1 VATSGDFRGRS
12 YRGGLRSAAVLVLSC
27 LVVASCQSGTSN
39 TGGSA
44 RASQTKSAQT
54 KQTWCEAKLNAAWK
68 AVLNRGSVGLSRRAS
83 IVPVALENDGRS
95 FFAEIYTKAYSG
107 VVRIDATSSRYTKIK
122 RFSNPSRDQALG
134 SFDGR
139 WLVWTEYHSLYDPND
154 FTVWS
159 WDSRTGRSRQ
169 IGAAQRSKNR
179 KFLPSSWQAVVALEG
194 YATWEQGS
202 GPNDLGDI
210 HVADLKSGRN
220 RIVRRGHPAASFL
233 VPGRSG
239 PLVVWPESM
248 KPGALTIMRTAEA
261 KTGRLVTTPP
271 ALRSLRGGLVPVTDG
286 RAIAYATD
294 TWRSLWWSPSLEV
307 APRRVYTAPKGN
319 FIENWVHVAGRYVS
333 FTVWPKAYLAD
344 ASRGRYME
352 INPGGD
358 THLGA
363 KSLALGKPPKIKK
376 LHAINDIVFLPLKS
390 LPPIPPCK

>member
-1 VATSGDFRGRS
+1 MLDRG
-12 YRGGLRSAAVLVLSC
+12 L
-27 LVVASCQSGTSN
+27 
-39 TGGSA
+39 
-44 RASQTKSAQT
+44 
-54 KQTWCEAKLNAAWK
+54 
-68 AVLNRGSVGLSRRAS
+68 VGLSRRAS
-83 IVPVALENDGRS
+83 IVPLALANDGRS
-95 FFAEIYTKAYSG
+95 FFAEIYTKTYSG

-134 SFDGR
+134 SSDGR
-139 WLVWTEYHSLYDPND
+139 WFVWTEYHSLSNPDD

-159 WDSRTGRSRQ
+159 WDSRTGQSKQ
-169 IGAAQRSKNR
+169 IGAAPRSRNGQ
-179 KFLPSSWQAVVALEG
+179 FLPSAWQAVVALDG

-202 GPNDLGDI
+202 GSNNLGDI
-210 HVADLKSGRN
+210 HVTNLRTGRG
-220 RIVRRGHPAASFL
+220 RVVRRGHVGGPFL
-233 VPGRSG
+233 VNG
-239 PLVVWPESM
+239 PLVAWPESM
-248 KPGALTIMRTAEA
+248 KPGALTIMRAAEA
-261 KTGRLVTTPP
+261 KTGRLITTPP

-286 RAIAYATD
+286 RVIAYATD
-294 TWRSLWWSPSLEV
+294 TWRSLWWSPSLKV

-352 INPGGD
+352 INAGGD